1 MLKILIADDHEILR
15 RSLTRILL
23 EEYPSSHIEEVED
36 GYQLLKKALADTWDL
51 IISDISMPAM
61 SGLEALRQIRLHFP
75 VLPFLLLSIYPDEQY
90 GIIALKAGASGYLP
104 KERAQDELIDTVRRI
119 IV

>member
-15 RSLTRILL
+15 RSLRQILL

-61 SGLEALRQIRLHFP
+61 SGLEAFLRQIRRHFP
-75 VLPFLLLSIYPDEQY
+75 VYCLFSF
-90 GIIALKAGASGYLP
+90 
-104 KERAQDELIDTVRRI
+104 
-119 IV
+119 